1 MQSPDAKVPQKQ
13 LCMAG
18 GTPKVKSWKLK
29 ISWKK
34 KIVEMQNTIL
44 KNILLTKLF
53 KSLAGNKKWISIKE
67 HLELN

>member
-34 KIVEMQNTIL
+34 KNSRDAEY
-44 KNILLTKLF
+44 NIEEYPAYKAF
-53 KSLAGNKKWISIKE
+53 
-67 HLELN
+67 